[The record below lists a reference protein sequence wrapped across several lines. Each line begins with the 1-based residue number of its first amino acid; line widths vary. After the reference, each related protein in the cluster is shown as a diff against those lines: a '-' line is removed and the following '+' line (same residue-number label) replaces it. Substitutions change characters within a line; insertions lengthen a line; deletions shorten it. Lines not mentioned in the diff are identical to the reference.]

1 MRTSRHKQIRDALLR
16 SEDGMTTSKLAE
28 TLQAPYKSI
37 QKTIPH
43 IWGVYIDRWQPA
55 GRGQYAAVWMCVTV
69 PDNIPHP
76 TRRYSILG
84 NKHGQ

>member
-1 MRTSRHKQIRDALLR
+1 MRTSRHKQIRDALQAA
-16 SEDGMTTSKLAE
+16 EDGLTTSQLAGV
-28 TLQAPYKSI
+28 LQAPYKSI

-43 IWGVYIDRWQPA
+43 VWGLYIDRWEPA
-55 GRGQYAAVWMCVTV
+55 GRGQYAAVWMCITV

-76 TRRYSILG
+76 TRRYAILG